1 MKNKY
6 EISEN
11 IKKLRES
18 LKLTQSEFA
27 ELIDLSENAVGKIER
42 KENLPAV
49 ETLYL
54 MAERLNVPIDS
65 LFKPSKKVLS
75 KKSSKAHA
83 DFVTYINTLSAEDV
97 TFIHKLAIHVLKRNK
112 TS

>member
-1 MKNKY
+1 MKSQY
-6 EISEN
+6 EICEN

-27 ELIDLSENAVGKIER
+27 ELLDLSENAIGKIER
-42 KENLPAV
+42 RENLPAV
-49 ETLYL
+49 ETVYL
-54 MAERLNVPIDS
+54 MAEKLNVPVDT
-65 LFKPSKKVLS
+65 LFKPSPKTLS
-75 KKSSKAHA
+75 KKTSSKAHA

-112 TS
+112 